1 MKLIAIIVGAAMLTA
16 VPFSLQC
23 TPRKAGLY
31 ADKADARV
39 VYRRRLHHGYYGV
52 PHYGASS
59 YPRSFAY
66 GYPAPYYGVMP
77 YPYSPGP
84 PNLWGGFSGGY
95 R

>member
-1 MKLIAIIVGAAMLTA
+1 MKLIAIIVGGAILTA
-16 VPFSLQC
+16 VPLSLQC
-23 TPRKAGLY
+23 TPKKAGLY
-31 ADKADARV
+31 VDKADARV
-39 VYRRRLHHGYYGV
+39 VYRRRRGV
-52 PHYGASS
+52 PHYRAAS

-66 GYPAPYYGVMP
+66 GYPAPYYGVIP